1 MSSRLISPGSF
12 HLVSSHFASY
22 TIFSCLIRLPY
33 NIVFFHP
40 VSSHLPLF
48 SSLSSSLFSPCP
60 LLSPYLDLP
69 RQISLS
75 SLAILVYRFFS
86 YSQDITCIVSSYRLI
101 SPRFVSI
108 SFLAIP
114 YHLAFFSPTNSIAI
128 CLRCLFRRS
137 GGGTLWPKVEYSRVS
152 NVLTVTAGH
161 TWSIGCLHLQ
171 VRLNNKH

>member
-1 MSSRLISPGSF
+1 MPYNCALKPILSCSSRTRNPEQ
-12 HLVSSHFASY
+12 VSY

-75 SLAILVYRFFS
+75 SLAILVYIFFS
-86 YSQDITCIVSSYRLI
+86 YSQDITCIVSSSRLI
-101 SPRFVSI
+101 SPRLVSI

-114 YHLAFFSPTNSIAI
+114 YHLPFFFP
-128 CLRCLFRRS
+128 R
-137 GGGTLWPKVEYSRVS
+137 TL
-152 NVLTVTAGH
+152 
-161 TWSIGCLHLQ
+161 LQ
-171 VRLNNKH
+171 SA